1 MSAAIATL
9 GIAGPNALSAIANFV
24 RLPSEGL
31 QVGGVRF
38 ATWRILLAQSGTGAI
53 DQPHVAGEHVV
64 LTRPAEDM
72 VEVHCH
78 GGVAVCQRLL
88 SDLVRAGCVAVGNQN
103 WPSRFSCPLARAA
116 EQDLQLATTDR
127 AAAVLL
133 DQMNGALRAAIMA
146 AQGQI
151 ANRDSASLREIL
163 RWADFGLHLSQPWKV
178 VLAGPPNVG
187 KSSLLNALAGTR
199 QAIVHHEAGTTRDW
213 IQWPSAVDGWPVLF
227 TDTAGVR
234 QSTEAIERVG
244 VERGLGQLREA
255 DLAVLVV
262 DAQQG
267 WTEAHTRLLSLS
279 PARRLVVYN
288 KIDLHRSATLIRP
301 SLEGGLPTDVGA
313 TGGRGVDEM
322 LTEAG
327 ATPLRTCAV
336 DGSGIDLMLTAI
348 SKILVPE
355 TPVAGAAVPFR
366 AEQVQHLSQ
375 SWQCV
380 QVQDWDAAA
389 AWLSHSLA
397 EAATATL
404 GANPS

>member
-1 MSAAIATL
+1 MPAAIATL
-9 GIAGPNALSAIANFV
+9 GIAGPNALAAIADFV
-24 RLPSEGL
+24 RMPSDGL
-31 QVGGVRF
+31 KVGGVRF
-38 ATWRILLAQSGTGAI
+38 ATWRIPLAQSNTRPI

-64 LTRPAEDM
+64 LTRPAEDR

-88 SDLVRAGCVAVGNQN
+88 SDLVQAGCVAVGSEH
-103 WPSRFSCPLARAA
+103 WPSRFDCPLARAA

-146 AQGQI
+146 AEQQI
-151 ANRDSASLREIL
+151 ANRDSAIL
-163 RWADFGLHLSQPWKV
+163 SELLGWADFGLHLSQPWKV

-199 QAIVHHEAGTTRDW
+199 QAIVHHEPGTTRDW

-234 QSTEAIERVG
+234 QSAEAIERVG
-244 VERGLGQLREA
+244 VERGLGQLRDA

-267 WTEAHTRLLSLS
+267 WTEAHTELWSLAPS
-279 PARRLVVYN
+279 RRLVVHN
-288 KIDLHRSATLIRP
+288 KVDLESSAALVQP
-301 SLEGGLPTDVGA
+301 PLEGGLPTE
-313 TGGRGVDEM
+313 T
-322 LTEAG
+322 G
-327 ATPLRTCAV
+327 ATPLRTCAL
-336 DGSGIDLMLTAI
+336 DGAGIDALLSAI
-348 SKILVPE
+348 AKILVPQ
-355 TPVAGAAVPFR
+355 TPSAGAAVPFR
-366 AEQVQHLSQ
+366 AEQVEHLSQ

-380 QVQDWDAAA
+380 QAEDWQAAA
-389 AWLSHSLA
+389 ARLSDCLA
-397 EAATATL
+397 APAIATL
-404 GANPS
+404 GVNPS